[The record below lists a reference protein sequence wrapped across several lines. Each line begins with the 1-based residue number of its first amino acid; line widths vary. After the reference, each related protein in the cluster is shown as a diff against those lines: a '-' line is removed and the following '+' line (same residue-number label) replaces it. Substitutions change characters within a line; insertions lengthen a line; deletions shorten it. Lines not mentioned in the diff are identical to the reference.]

1 MSSSLK
7 DQLISA
13 GLLSKE
19 QARSSSRK
27 KRPKKSPNKSGRK
40 RELDPEAQER
50 QALVAAHEA
59 RERERNRELN
69 QQREQARKAQEQAER
84 IRQIL
89 STRALPKVGL
99 NEETSRYNFQLD
111 KRIHGL
117 HVTAAQRK
125 MLVDGKAGIVHFDG
139 QYHLLPMEHAERLK
153 ALSPKRVWVAA
164 EAEQPPKS
172 DDDPYAGYE
181 VPDDLIW

>member
-1 MSSSLK
+1 M
-7 DQLISA
+7 SA

-27 KRPKKSPNKSGRK
+27 PRPKKGKGKK

-50 QALVAAHEA
+50 QALVAAHEE
-59 RERERNRELN
+59 RQRERNRELN
-69 QQREQARKAQEQAER
+69 QQREQARKAQEQADR

-89 STRALPKVGL
+89 STRALPKVDL
-99 NEETSRYNFQLD
+99 DDETTRYNFQLD

-117 HVTAAQRK
+117 HVNAAQRA
-125 MLVDGKAGIVHFDG
+125 MLVGGKAGIVLFDG
-139 QYHLLPMEHAERLK
+139 HYHLLPLDQAERLK
-153 ALSPKRVWVAA
+153 ALAPKRVWIAA
-164 EAEQPPKS
+164 DDDSAPKS
-172 DDDPYAGYE
+172 EDDPYAGYE